1 MQKLL
6 GLLVLSYHLRERTNK
21 MRDRYPNDIEGA
33 LDNIESQ
40 FGGGYLDLVEGW
52 DKTEMDIIKE
62 AIKLYKE
69 KLNGE
74 T

>member
-1 MQKLL
+1 M
-6 GLLVLSYHLRERTNK
+6 
-21 MRDRYPNDIEGA
+21 DRYNNDIEGA

-40 FGGGYLDLVEGW
+40 LGGGYLDISEVF
-52 DKTEMDIIKE
+52 DVTEFNIIKE
-62 AIKLYKE
+62 AIKLYKG

>member
-1 MQKLL
+1 M
-6 GLLVLSYHLRERTNK
+6 ERY
-21 MRDRYPNDIEGA
+21 DNDIEGA

-40 FGGGYLDLVEGW
+40 LEGGYLDLVEDW
-52 DKTEMDIIKE
+52 DKTEMNIIKE

-69 KLNGE
+69 RMDGE

>member
-1 MQKLL
+1 MKDQCPDD
-6 GLLVLSYHLRERTNK
+6 S
-21 MRDRYPNDIEGA
+21 EGA

-40 FGGGYLDLVEGW
+40 FGGGYLDLVEDW

>member
-6 GLLVLSYHLRERTNK
+6 DLHVWNCRLRKDSNMK
-21 MRDRYPNDIEGA
+21 KQYPNDIEGA

-40 FGGGYLDLVEGW
+40 LGGGYLDLVEDW

-62 AIKLYKE
+62 AIKLYKG

>member
-1 MQKLL
+1 MKEQ
-6 GLLVLSYHLRERTNK
+6 
-21 MRDRYPNDIEGA
+21 YPNDIEGA

-40 FGGGYLDLVEGW
+40 LGGGYLELAWDW

>member
-1 MQKLL
+1 M
-6 GLLVLSYHLRERTNK
+6 T
-21 MRDRYPNDIEGA
+21 DRYNTDVEGA

-40 FGGGYLDLVEGW
+40 LGGGYLDLVEDW
-52 DKTEMDIIKE
+52 DKTEIDIIKE

>member
-1 MQKLL
+1 M
-6 GLLVLSYHLRERTNK
+6 T
-21 MRDRYPNDIEGA
+21 DRYDNDVEGA

-40 FGGGYLDLVEGW
+40 LGGGYLDLVEDW
-52 DKTEMDIIKE
+52 DKTEMDIVKE

>member
-1 MQKLL
+1 MKEQ
-6 GLLVLSYHLRERTNK
+6 
-21 MRDRYPNDIEGA
+21 YPNDIEGA

-40 FGGGYLDLVEGW
+40 LGGGYLDLAEGW
-52 DKTEMDIIKE
+52 DKTEMDIIKK

-69 KLNGE
+69 KLKGE

>member
-6 GLLVLSYHLRERTNK
+6 DLHAWNCRLRKDSNMKEQ
-21 MRDRYPNDIEGA
+21 YPNDIEGA

-40 FGGGYLDLVEGW
+40 LGGGYLDLAEDW
-52 DKTEMDIIKE
+52 DKTEMDIIKK

-69 KLNGE
+69 KLDGE

>member
-1 MQKLL
+1 M
-6 GLLVLSYHLRERTNK
+6 ERY
-21 MRDRYPNDIEGA
+21 DNDIEGA

-40 FGGGYLDLVEGW
+40 LGGGYLDLVEDW
-52 DKTEMDIIKE
+52 DKNEMNIIKE

-69 KLNGE
+69 RMDGE

>member
-1 MQKLL
+1 M
-6 GLLVLSYHLRERTNK
+6 T
-21 MRDRYPNDIEGA
+21 DRYDNDIEGA

-40 FGGGYLDLVEGW
+40 LGGGYLDLVEDW
-52 DKTEMDIIKE
+52 DKTEINIIKE

-69 KLNGE
+69 TLNGE

>member
-1 MQKLL
+1 
-6 GLLVLSYHLRERTNK
+6 

-40 FGGGYLDLVEGW
+40 LGGGYLDLAEDW
-52 DKTEMDIIKE
+52 DKTEIDIIKK

>member
-1 MQKLL
+1 M
-6 GLLVLSYHLRERTNK
+6 T
-21 MRDRYPNDIEGA
+21 DRYDNDVEGA

-40 FGGGYLDLVEGW
+40 LGGGYLDLVEDW
-52 DKTEMDIIKE
+52 DKTEIYIIKE

>member
-1 MQKLL
+1 MNEQ
-6 GLLVLSYHLRERTNK
+6 
-21 MRDRYPNDIEGA
+21 YPNDIEGA

-40 FGGGYLDLVEGW
+40 FGGGYLDLVEDW

-69 KLNGE
+69 KLNRE

>member
-1 MQKLL
+1 M
-6 GLLVLSYHLRERTNK
+6 ERY
-21 MRDRYPNDIEGA
+21 DNDIEGA
-33 LDNIESQ
+33 LYNIESQ
-40 FGGGYLDLVEGW
+40 LGGGYLDLAEDW

-62 AIKLYKE
+62 AIKVYKE

>member
-1 MQKLL
+1 MK
-6 GLLVLSYHLRERTNK
+6 
-21 MRDRYPNDIEGA
+21 DRYYNDLEGA

-40 FGGGYLDLVEGW
+40 FGGGYLDLVEDW
-52 DKTEMDIIKE
+52 DKTEMDIIKD

>member
-1 MQKLL
+1 M
-6 GLLVLSYHLRERTNK
+6 T
-21 MRDRYPNDIEGA
+21 DRYDNDVEGA

-40 FGGGYLDLVEGW
+40 LGGGYLDLVEDW
-52 DKTEMDIIKE
+52 DKTEIDTIKE

-69 KLNGE
+69 TLNGE

>member
-6 GLLVLSYHLRERTNK
+6 DLHAWNYRLRKDSNMKEQ
-21 MRDRYPNDIEGA
+21 YPNDIEGA

-40 FGGGYLDLVEGW
+40 LGGGYLDLAEDW
-52 DKTEMDIIKE
+52 DKTEMNIIKE

-69 KLNGE
+69 KLDGE

>member
-1 MQKLL
+1 MKEQC
-6 GLLVLSYHLRERTNK
+6 
-21 MRDRYPNDIEGA
+21 PNDIEGA

-40 FGGGYLDLVEGW
+40 FGGGYLDLVEDW

>member
-1 MQKLL
+1 MNNVKEQ
-6 GLLVLSYHLRERTNK
+6 
-21 MRDRYPNDIEGA
+21 YPNDIEGA

-40 FGGGYLDLVEGW
+40 LGGGYLDLVEDW

-62 AIKLYKE
+62 TIKLYKE
-69 KLNGE
+69 RMNGE

>member
-1 MQKLL
+1 MK
-6 GLLVLSYHLRERTNK
+6 
-21 MRDRYPNDIEGA
+21 DRYDNDLEGA

-40 FGGGYLDLVEGW
+40 LGGGYLDLDEAW

>member
-1 MQKLL
+1 MRKLL
-6 GLLVLSYHLRERTNK
+6 GLLVLSCRLRKDSNT
-21 MRDRYPNDIEGA
+21 MDRYDNDIEGA
-33 LDNIESQ
+33 LDNIETQ
-40 FGGGYLDLVEGW
+40 LGGGYLDLAEDW

>member
-1 MQKLL
+1 M
-6 GLLVLSYHLRERTNK
+6 T
-21 MRDRYPNDIEGA
+21 DRYDNDVEGA

-40 FGGGYLDLVEGW
+40 LGGGYLELAKDW

-62 AIKLYKE
+62 AIKLYKG

>member
-6 GLLVLSYHLRERTNK
+6 DLHAWSCRLRKDSNT
-21 MRDRYPNDIEGA
+21 MDRYPNDIEGA
-33 LDNIESQ
+33 LDNIETQ
-40 FGGGYLDLVEGW
+40 LGGGYLDLAEDW

-69 KLNGE
+69 ELNGE

>member
-1 MQKLL
+1 MK
-6 GLLVLSYHLRERTNK
+6 E
-21 MRDRYPNDIEGA
+21 RYPNDIEGA

-40 FGGGYLDLVEGW
+40 LGGGYLDLVEGW

>member
-1 MQKLL
+1 MLKLL
-6 GLLVLSYHLRERTNK
+6 DLHAWNCRLRKVSNMKEQ
-21 MRDRYPNDIEGA
+21 YPNDIEGA

-40 FGGGYLDLVEGW
+40 LGGGYLDLAEDW
-52 DKTEMDIIKE
+52 DKTEMNIVKE

>member
-1 MQKLL
+1 M
-6 GLLVLSYHLRERTNK
+6 T
-21 MRDRYPNDIEGA
+21 DRYYNDVEGA

-40 FGGGYLDLVEGW
+40 LGGGYLDLVEDW
-52 DKTEMDIIKE
+52 DKTEIDIIKE

-69 KLNGE
+69 KSNGE

>member
-1 MQKLL
+1 MRKLL
-6 GLLVLSYHLRERTNK
+6 DLLVLSCRLRKDSNT
-21 MRDRYPNDIEGA
+21 MDRYDNDIEGA

-40 FGGGYLDLVEGW
+40 FGGGYLDLVEDW
-52 DKTEMDIIKE
+52 DKTEMDVIKE
-62 AIKLYKE
+62 AIKLYKG

>member
-1 MQKLL
+1 MKTRKDSNMKEQ
-6 GLLVLSYHLRERTNK
+6 
-21 MRDRYPNDIEGA
+21 YPNDIEGA

-40 FGGGYLDLVEGW
+40 LGGGYLDLVEDW

-69 KLNGE
+69 RLNGE